1 MDEIKNCF
9 YCTSE
14 DITLDCK
21 INLID
26 NTSPYASIK
35 CNKCHAAKSVWS
47 MPNCR
52 EEVIA
57 SWNNTEGFRGRKI
70 DGR

>member
-1 MDEIKNCF
+1 MDEIKCCF
-9 YCTSE
+9 YCNSE

-47 MPNCR
+47 TPNCR

-57 SWNNTEGFRGRKI
+57 SWNTTDGFRSNKI
-70 DGR
+70 DG